1 MRNFTK
7 NINMK
12 TVKKTVVLFLII
24 FININI
30 LFSQN
35 ITDSIKV
42 YFTVNRNQLSWQQD
56 PSNFHPEIRECY
68 NRVITDKKDIKNI
81 EKRVSKIK
89 LKNINYFFSSIKCIA
104 YRNGKESYYIIIG
117 SHYNMYKDAKY
128 FKPDNKITRILS
140 KYLPKDEFTP
150 RRCFLIRLIKRGYYI
165 I

>member
-1 MRNFTK
+1 MCNFTK
-7 NINMK
+7 NIKMK
-12 TVKKTVVLFLII
+12 SVKKTVVLFLII

-89 LKNINYFFSSIKCIA
+89 LKNIKYFYSSIKCIA
-104 YRNGKESYYIIIG
+104 YCNGNESYYFIIG

-140 KYLPKDEFTP
+140 KYLPKDDFTP
-150 RRCFLIRLIKRGYYI
+150 RRCFLIRLIKRGCYI